1 MQQTLCMSVGIVQ
14 YFNMDYNTR
23 VDLVCQSMALT
34 PKHPVPSS
42 DIVTEKL
49 EKPKAFCYT

>member
-1 MQQTLCMSVGIVQ
+1 MQQTLDIAVGIVQ
-14 YFNMDYNTR
+14 YFKKYGTDVPY
-23 VDLVCQSMALT
+23 
-34 PKHPVPSS
+34 PVPSS

>member
-23 VDLVCQSMALT
+23 VDLVCQSIAPTLRIRL
-34 PKHPVPSS
+34 PSS
-42 DIVTEKL
+42 DIITEKL

>member
-14 YFNMDYNTR
+14 YSKKYGTDA
-23 VDLVCQSMALT
+23 Q
-34 PKHPVPSS
+34 HPVPSS
-42 DIVTEKL
+42 DIITEKL